1 MVKLLQMAAVGVFA
15 AVAAA
20 SLISLATAS
29 TAGEAAAPEN
39 CHKAFCIVAF
49 F

>member
-1 MVKLLQMAAVGVFA
+1 MVKLLQMAAVGAFA

-20 SLISLATAS
+20 SLLSLATA
-29 TAGEAAAPEN
+29 APQKNAEAPKN